1 MSEQLKISF
10 NKLTG
15 DYTIDHDGF
24 RWVSDGRLP
33 YVIIRKKIGTQ
44 YRTTYRTLQSATKKT
59 VKQDGKSVT
68 CRYEKFVAF
77 GKVLDFAL
85 VTNAHIEDGNSVVF
99 SIKAENETGYDIR
112 AVYFPAPFNS
122 KKKGQSILS
131 CRCHAP
137 GLHAARRIQ
146 RKLRFDLCLYEIS
159 SQDKHRRL
167 LYACLG
173 QGM

>member
-24 RWVSDGRLP
+24 QWVSDGRLP
-33 YVIIRKKIGTQ
+33 YVIIRKKIGKK

-122 KKKGQSILS
+122 KKKGKVSYHVDAMRQGFMLPDGYKENFASTFAYTKYL
-131 CRCHAP
+131 
-137 GLHAARRIQ
+137 
-146 RKLRFDLCLYEIS
+146 RKINTGD
-159 SQDKHRRL
+159 
-167 LYACLG
+167 
-173 QGM
+173 